1 MARTVA
7 LLRGINVGG
16 NKMVPMARLRE
27 VFGEL
32 GYSDIKTYVNSG
44 NVVFGGRK
52 AGQKRIE
59 DALEEAFGWRIP
71 VVLRT
76 RAELGA
82 VIDADPLGA
91 QATNPSRYLVSFSGS
106 ADPLDE
112 AKLEGVEPGRNEAY
126 AIIGREAYMWL
137 PDGVQNS
144 PLAKAFSDK
153 RFGVVL
159 TARNWRTVGKLYA
172 MTDEG

>member
-27 VFGEL
+27 VFAEL
-32 GYSDIKTYVNSG
+32 GHSDIKTYVNSG

-52 AGQKRIE
+52 ASQRRIE

-76 RAELGA
+76 REELAA
-82 VIDADPLGA
+82 VIAANPLRD
-91 QATNPSRYLVSFSGS
+91 QATNLSRYLVSFSGG
-106 ADPLDE
+106 AGPLDVTKAQDIRPAPAE
-112 AKLEGVEPGRNEAY
+112 RLE
-126 AIIGREAYMWL
+126 IIGREAYMWL
-137 PDGVQNS
+137 PDG
-144 PLAKAFSDK
+144 
-153 RFGVVL
+153 
-159 TARNWRTVGKLYA
+159 
-172 MTDEG
+172 

>member
-16 NKMVPMARLRE
+16 NKKVPMARLRE
-27 VFGEL
+27 VIGEL

-52 AGQKRIE
+52 ASQRRIE
-59 DALEEAFGWRIP
+59 DALEAEFGWRIP

-76 RAELGA
+76 REELAA
-82 VIDADPLGA
+82 VIDANPLGA
-91 QATNPSRYLVSFSGS
+91 QATNLSRYLVSFSGS
-106 ADPLDE
+106 AQPLD
-112 AKLEGVEPGRNEAY
+112 ASRMDGVEPGRNEAY
-126 AIIGREAYMWL
+126 EIVGREAYLWL
-137 PDGVQNS
+137 PDGVHSS
-144 PLAKAFSDK
+144 PLAKAVTDR

-159 TARNWRTVGKLYA
+159 TARNWRTVEKLYA
-172 MTDEG
+172 MTGDV

>member
-16 NKMVPMARLRE
+16 NKQVPMARLRE
-27 VFGEL
+27 VFADL
-32 GYSDIKTYVNSG
+32 GHTDVKTYVNSG
-44 NVVFGGRK
+44 NVVFGGRR
-52 AGQKRIE
+52 ASQRRIE

-82 VIDADPLGA
+82 VLEADPLGA

-106 ADPLDE
+106 ADPLD
-112 AKLEGVEPGRNEAY
+112 ASKMDGVEPGPNEAY

-137 PDGVQNS
+137 PDGVQRS
-144 PLAKAFSDK
+144 PLARAFVDR

-159 TARNWRTVGKLYA
+159 TARNWRTVGKLHA
-172 MTDEG
+172 MTAD

>member
-16 NKMVPMARLRE
+16 NKQVPMARLRE
-27 VFGEL
+27 VIGEL

-52 AGQKRIE
+52 ASQRRIE
-59 DALEEAFGWRIP
+59 DALEAEFGWRIP

-76 RAELGA
+76 REELGA
-82 VIDADPLGA
+82 VLEADPLGDRA
-91 QATNPSRYLVSFSGS
+91 DNPSRYLVTFSGS
-106 ADPLDE
+106 AEPLDE
-112 AKLEGVEPGRNEAY
+112 SKLDGVTPGRNEAY
-126 AIIGREAYMWL
+126 KIIGREGYMWL

-144 PLAKAFSDK
+144 PTAKAFTDK

-172 MTDEG
+172 MTEE

>member
-16 NKMVPMARLRE
+16 NKKVPMARLRE
-27 VFGEL
+27 VIGEL

-52 AGQKRIE
+52 ASQKRIE
-59 DALEEAFGWRIP
+59 DALEAEFGWRIP

-76 RAELGA
+76 REELAA
-82 VIDADPLGA
+82 VIEANPLGA
-91 QATNPSRYLVSFSGS
+91 QATNLSRYLVSFSGS
-106 ADPLDE
+106 AQPLD
-112 AKLEGVEPGRNEAY
+112 ATKMDGVTPGRNEDY
-126 AIIGREAYMWL
+126 AIAGREAYLWL
-137 PDGVQNS
+137 PDGVHSS
-144 PLAKAFSDK
+144 PLAKAVTDR

-159 TARNWRTVGKLYA
+159 TARNWRTVEKLYA
-172 MTDEG
+172 MTAD